1 MVNARTKAVRA
12 WMNAGGDRDG
22 RPGWVARGQIAS
34 GVLKPGDGLRFANV
48 DCDTRDDYVVTK
60 YPSGAATA
68 WLNRGGDQDGRP
80 GWVARGQIASGVGI
94 AQGQGLAFA
103 DIDGDQRDD
112 YLIWDLRTGSVQAW
126 INNGGDPA

>member
-1 MVNARTKAVRA
+1 MRA